1 MIRHERFKYTKK
13 NMEFVN
19 FVPVLQYSVE
29 EIVTQKSKL
38 CDSARVTT
46 SDIINRAA
54 LLHDAIDKVK
64 ESLLLKTKRFMDSEL
79 KKMEFHEG
87 ELKTWISSLSSQND
101 VSNQNVVEVK
111 DESIGKIQNGDR
123 KLSFARLQQLCE
135 IQHISLYFKSGEIV
149 NESFVNSL
157 FGSVQNFS
165 ITPPSPIRKNR
176 RDTFPTIG
184 VELKTKF
191 KCKGTTGNIHAIAPI
206 SENEAWICCGWGSKE
221 MVLYNLDGEVLVS
234 VTLDIPF
241 DHIVSTRSGNVLVSS
256 YNGNSIWCLDEQL
269 TATKFATLSFVPRG
283 MAVTDSNEIYVCG
296 VERNRRHLIA
306 KFAADGTLLSD
317 ITISPHDPHRI
328 GVISEDKL
336 CFSDY
341 SKNNQRQLVIMDSSC
356 KVLHTYNGKNEP
368 NIELENP
375 FYPLGTQVDQYGN
388 IIVADWNN
396 DRVHLLDTS
405 GHFSQ
410 FLVKSGCGIERPC
423 SLGLDRDGKLW
434 VGNATGHVHVF
445 SYCNWLT

>member
-1 MIRHERFKYTKK
+1 
-13 NMEFVN
+13 MEFLN
-19 FVPVLQYSVE
+19 FIPVLQYCVE

-46 SDIINRAA
+46 ADIINRAA

-64 ESLLLKTKRFMDSEL
+64 ENLLVKTKRILDSEL
-79 KKMEFHEG
+79 KKMEFHEE
-87 ELKTWISSLSSQND
+87 ELKTWISWLSSQND
-101 VSNQNVVEVK
+101 ISNQNVPEVK
-111 DESIGKIQNGDR
+111 DESICKFQNGNR
-123 KLSFARLQQLCE
+123 KEWLARLQQLSE
-135 IQHISLYFKSGEIV
+135 IQHISLYFKSGEVI
-149 NESFVNSL
+149 NEAFVNSL

-184 VELKTKF
+184 VERRAKF
-191 KCKGTTGNIHAIAPI
+191 KSKGTAGNIHAIAPI
-206 SENEAWICCGWGSKE
+206 SGNEAWICCGWGNKE
-221 MVLYNLDGEVLVS
+221 MVLYNMDGDALVS
-234 VTLDIPF
+234 VTLDVAI
-241 DHIVSTRSGNVLVSS
+241 DHIVSTRNGNVLVSS
-256 YNGNSIWCLDEQL
+256 YNGNSIWRLDEQL
-269 TATKFATLSFVPRG
+269 NATKFATLSFVPRG
-283 MAVTDSNEIYVCG
+283 MAVAESNEIYVCG

-306 KFAADGTLLSD
+306 KFAADGTLISD
-317 ITISPHDPHRI
+317 ITISPHDPHRL
-328 GVISEDKL
+328 GLISEDKL

-341 SKNNQRQLVIMDSSC
+341 SKNNKRQLVIMDNTC
-356 KVLHTYNGKNEP
+356 KVQCTYNGKNER

-396 DRVHLLDTS
+396 DRVHLLDTN
-405 GHFSQ
+405 GQFSQ
-410 FLVKSGCGIERPC
+410 FLVDTDCGIERPC